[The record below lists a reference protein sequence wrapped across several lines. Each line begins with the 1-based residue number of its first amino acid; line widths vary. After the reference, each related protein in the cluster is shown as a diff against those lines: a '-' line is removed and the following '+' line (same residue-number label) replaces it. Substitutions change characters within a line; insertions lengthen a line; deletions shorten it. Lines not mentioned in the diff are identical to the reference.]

1 MRKKIFLVA
10 LVCLGV
16 MTFAQETQNHN
27 LKAVKV
33 LKHVNMLPPGPKS
46 VVDSLHYD
54 GENVDA
60 MGTNQA
66 ATFGAYA
73 LFPTTMTVAHHVAG
87 NSISSVKV
95 YINGIT
101 SVTSAVVK
109 IFSDTGVTSLATQ
122 PFTPIEGWNQV
133 ALTTPLLIPATDIY
147 VGYEVT
153 VTSGYPLGCDGAIT
167 ANPNSNLFVI
177 DGQWHHLSD
186 FGLSLTYAWNIR
198 AMISGTSLSAPVA
211 LCSPELWDAGTVIV
225 GNSTTSPSF
234 LLKNIGA
241 GNLTVSGITGMSA
254 PFTTNLVPDSV
265 NLAAGQSVS
274 FNFSYA
280 PTIGGTTSQT
290 AVINTNAGNIS
301 VPITGTG
308 LVCTPISTLPWTEGF
323 ESATFPPTCWS
334 VVDANTDDTTWV
346 IDDHNP
352 YSGTH
357 HAAYYYSTVNNADDW
372 LLTNGVSL
380 NPGIYKISYYYRV
393 KSAEYPESF
402 TVAYGSS
409 QNAAAMTNVIATRI
423 GVVDVNYV
431 LGNDNF
437 TIPSSGTY
445 YFGFHVTSDA
455 DEFALYLDDVA
466 IDVSNGISESAA
478 EVVSVYPNPAKDKL
492 FISSNH
498 IQTVEI
504 FNLTGARVANYGNQN
519 SINISGLAQ
528 GTYLVKVITDN
539 EVTTQKIN
547 IVR

>member
-1 MRKKIFLVA
+1 MKKTLILVA
-10 LVCLGV
+10 LVCLSV
-16 MTFAQETQNHN
+16 ITFAQQTQTAN
-27 LKAVKV
+27 LKAIKV
-33 LKHVNMLPPGPKS
+33 QKHVNMLLPGPKS

-66 ATFGAYA
+66 ATYGAYA
-73 LFPTTMTVAHHVAG
+73 LFPTSTTAAHHVAG
-87 NSISSVKV
+87 NSISSVKI
-95 YINGIT
+95 YIHGI
-101 SVTSAVVK
+101 SNVISAAVK
-109 IFSDTGVTSLATQ
+109 IFSDTGITTLATQ

-153 VTSGYPLGCDGAIT
+153 VTGGYPLGCDGSTTVI
-167 ANPNSNLFVI
+167 PNGNLFVI
-177 DGQWHHLSD
+177 NGQWHHLTD
-186 FGLSLTYAWNIR
+186 FSLSLTYTWNIR

-211 LCSPELWDAGTVIV
+211 LCTPESWNAGTVIV
-225 GNSTTSPSF
+225 GNTSTSADFS
-234 LLKNIGA
+234 LKNIGA
-241 GNLTVSGITGMSA
+241 GTLTVSGISGLST

-265 NLAAGQSVS
+265 NLTAGQSIP
-274 FNFSYA
+274 FNFSYT
-280 PTIGGTTSQT
+280 PTTGGSTSQT
-290 AVINTNAGNIS
+290 AIINTNAGNIS
-301 VPITGTG
+301 VALTGAG
-308 LVCTPISTLPWTEGF
+308 LVCTPVSILPWTEGF
-323 ESATFPPTCWS
+323 ENATFPPTCWS
-334 VVDANTDDTTWV
+334 IVDANADDTTWV

-357 HAAYYYSTVNNADDW
+357 HVAYYYSMANSANDW

-380 NPGIYKISYYYRV
+380 NPGLYRISYYYRV

-409 QNAAAMTNVIATRI
+409 QNVAAMTNVVATRN
-423 GVVDVNYV
+423 GVVNETYV
-431 LGNDNF
+431 LGSDNF
-437 TIPSSGTY
+437 TIASAGTY
-445 YFGFHVTSDA
+445 FFGFHVTSDA
-455 DEFALYLDDVA
+455 DEFALYLDDIA
-466 IDVSNGISESAA
+466 IDVSNGISEIAA
-478 EVVSVYPNPAKDKL
+478 EVVSVYPNPANNKL
-492 FISSNH
+492 FITSNH

-539 EVTTQKIN
+539 KVTTQKIN